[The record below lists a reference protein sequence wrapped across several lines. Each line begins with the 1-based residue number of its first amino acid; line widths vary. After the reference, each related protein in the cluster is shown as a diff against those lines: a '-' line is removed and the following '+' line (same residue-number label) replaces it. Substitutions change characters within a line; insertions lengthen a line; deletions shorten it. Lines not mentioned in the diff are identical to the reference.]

1 MVIKLEGLDSLKVFL
16 NQPKKEITLLDSL
29 FNTGL
34 FKPINEDGIDKRKSQ
49 WNNFGYE
56 LDFRAIQPITHFQ
69 LGTNHIEGVCFY
81 MSGIDQFDHLI
92 KRLIQLKVDYHIEK
106 LPLIGKGLIF
116 SFQEGINYW
125 VGIQTDPD
133 YQSLNGVKGPVV
145 LRLAYCRDFV
155 AALQDLFEVEVLEET
170 NNHYLLSFNSEEPHA
185 DLLLI
190 SDLQGPQ
197 FESGGLESAELV
209 YTIRPDQSM
218 DQIHQFLDY
227 KLVHHHYAV
236 GSIGEGIITLR
247 LGHISMRL
255 IESSGHSLQRKID

>member
-16 NQPKKEITLLDSL
+16 NHPKKEIALLDSL
-29 FNTGL
+29 FKTSF
-34 FKPINEDGIDKRKSQ
+34 FKPMNKGEIDKSKSQ
-49 WNNFGYE
+49 WNNFGYY

-92 KRLIQLKVDYHIEK
+92 KRLIQLKIDYHIEK

-116 SFQEGINYW
+116 SLQEGINYW

-155 AALQDLFEVEVLEET
+155 ASLQDLFEVAVLEET
-170 NNHYLLSFNSEEPHA
+170 NNHYLLSFNSEESHA

-197 FESGGLESAELV
+197 FDSGGLESAELV

-218 DQIHQFLDY
+218 DQIHQFLNE
-227 KLVHHHYAV
+227 KSVHHNYTV
-236 GSIGEGIITLR
+236 GSIGEEKITLR

-255 IESSGHSLQRKID
+255 IESRGHSLQRKMD